1 MACRDSGVSY
11 LTGRGETR
19 ISMDEPEL
27 CGGNAPRDRSARWR
41 LLPLHRPHCGASFGM
56 KLTTFISA
64 AIGMIWF
71 GALVSR
77 TAKADPKNRHRD
89 QKVLE
94 QSEKERSVYLT
105 GSHLRQK
112 VKVKSIGTDSAQN
125 IRIYTRRELEST
137 GRQNVGEALTTL
149 DPSITLTGTH

>member
-1 MACRDSGVSY
+1 MKRTTLIRVV
-11 LTGRGETR
+11 TG
-19 ISMDEPEL
+19 MF
-27 CGGNAPRDRSARWR
+27 C
-41 LLPLHRPHCGASFGM
+41 
-56 KLTTFISA
+56 
-64 AIGMIWF
+64 F
-71 GALVSR
+71 GALVSP
-77 TAKADPKNRHRD
+77 TVKADPKNRLRD

-137 GRQNVGEALTTL
+137 GRQTVGGALAL
-149 DPSITLTGTH
+149 DPSIQLTGIH